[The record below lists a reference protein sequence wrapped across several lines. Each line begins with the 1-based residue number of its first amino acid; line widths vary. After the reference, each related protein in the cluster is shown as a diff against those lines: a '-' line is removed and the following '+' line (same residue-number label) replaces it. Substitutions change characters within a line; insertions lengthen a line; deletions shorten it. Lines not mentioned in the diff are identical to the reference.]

1 MSVISYIG
9 YDGCICQTLIWIF
22 IVLMFYK
29 KSITLHH
36 KAKHIKMKFEFFFA
50 RRLRLSGHG
59 EKAAAPNLTIAV
71 IGMALAIVIMIL
83 SVTIVCGFKKEIA
96 NKIYNL
102 DSHIKVTNS
111 AVLVNNFNYSTVDSR
126 DVIPVIMHSPIADSL
141 VSISLIAEKPAILK
155 TSDNFK
161 GIVYRG
167 VDSAYNWDYYN
178 CNLVSGRLPN
188 MNDTADVAEIIISKT
203 IASQLSLKDGDSILT
218 YFIDNRVRVRKSKIV
233 GIFATDFDEYDN
245 TYILG
250 NIKAIQGVN
259 GWDDY
264 MGTYIGINTRH
275 IGNVDSQ
282 AYSIYKLIANSVI
295 EKDSPILYNVTD
307 TTQNNKAYFAWLDLL
322 DMNVVIILA
331 LMTIVSAFTLI
342 AGLLM
347 IVLERINMIGILKT
361 LGASNGSI
369 RSIFIYLTQKLILKS
384 MLFGN
389 LIGIIFALLQ
399 QNFHILK
406 LDAEAYYIPYVPID
420 INWIYI
426 LLLNI
431 GVLVVSYL
439 TLLAPSMIIS
449 SIKPSKSIRFE

>member
-1 MSVISYIG
+1 
-9 YDGCICQTLIWIF
+9 
-22 IVLMFYK
+22 
-29 KSITLHH
+29 
-36 KAKHIKMKFEFFFA
+36 MKFEFLFA
-50 RRLRLSGHG
+50 RRLRLGGHN
-59 EKAAAPNLTIAV
+59 EKKAAPNLTIAV
-71 IGMALAIVIMIL
+71 IGMALAIVVMIL
-83 SVTIVCGFKKEIA
+83 SVTIVCGFKNEIA

-111 AVLVNNFNYSTVDSR
+111 AVLVNNYNYSTVDSR
-126 DVIPVIMHSPIADSL
+126 DVIPVIMHNSIADSL
-141 VSISLIAEKPAILK
+141 ISISLVSEKPAILK
-155 TSDNFK
+155 TADNFK

-167 VDSAYNWDYYN
+167 VDSAYNWGYYN
-178 CNLVSGRLPN
+178 HNLVSGRLPN
-188 MNDTADVAEIIISKT
+188 MSDTADVAEILISKT

-218 YFIDNRVRVRKSKIV
+218 YFIDDRVRVRKSKIV
-233 GIFATDFDEYDN
+233 GIFATDFDEYDK

-259 GWDDY
+259 GWEDY
-264 MGTYIGINTRH
+264 MGTYISIYTRY
-275 IGNVDSQ
+275 IDNVDSQ

-369 RSIFIYLTQKLILKS
+369 RCIFIYLTQKLILKS

-389 LIGIIFALLQ
+389 AIGIAFALLQ
-399 QNFHILK
+399 QHFHILK

-420 INWIYI
+420 INWMYI

>member
-1 MSVISYIG
+1 MKEPCPDLDIY
-9 YDGCICQTLIWIF
+9 
-22 IVLMFYK
+22 VLMFYK

-36 KAKHIKMKFEFFFA
+36 KAKHTKMKFEFFFA

-59 EKAAAPNLTIAV
+59 EKTAAPNLTIAV

-178 CNLVSGRLPN
+178 CNLISGRIPN

-275 IGNVDSQ
+275 LDNVDSQ

-431 GVLVVSYL
+431 GVLVISYL

>member
-1 MSVISYIG
+1 
-9 YDGCICQTLIWIF
+9 
-22 IVLMFYK
+22 
-29 KSITLHH
+29 
-36 KAKHIKMKFEFFFA
+36 MKFEFFFA
-50 RRLRLSGHG
+50 RKLRLSGHG

-275 IGNVDSQ
+275 LGNVDSQ